1 MNNFSSLRFNAPG
14 QCRTAGRRAILFCWL
29 LAVCAF
35 GLQAQLP
42 PKSGIIASWP
52 GMGQTG
58 LIRPPDP
65 HGSAGPSGI
74 IQVVNLRVGDLLKKG
89 TRNLGP
95 TSFYSFFSSA
105 AGAFASGP
113 RPPDA
118 PPTPPLYAE
127 NLGLPF
133 NN

>member
-14 QCRTAGRRAILFCWL
+14 QCRAAGRRATLFCWL
-29 LAVCAF
+29 LAASAL

-58 LIRPPDP
+58 QIRPPDS

-74 IQVVNLRVGDLLKKG
+74 IQVVNVRIEYWSKTG
-89 TRNLGP
+89 TRIWGP
-95 TSFYSFFSSA
+95 TSFNSFFPWA
-105 AGAFASGP
+105 AGAFQSDP
-113 RPPDA
+113 
-118 PPTPPLYAE
+118 
-127 NLGLPF
+127 
-133 NN
+133 